1 MSSSTLDQADV
12 PRVPAAELARAMR
25 FMIDSGRGLVL
36 LRGMSGADMRAL
48 EEAIWQRLEGDIVQ
62 RRAVLVRFQ
71 CLVEAF
77 SARRLRELMLRRGFR
92 LIAPALH
99 LAAEMRLNTKWGFS
113 PHKLNLALRALAIEL
128 ERQPGVWTGDTLD
141 LAA

>member
-1 MSSSTLDQADV
+1 MPGTLDQTDI
-12 PRVPAAELARAMR
+12 PRVAPAQLARAMR
-25 FMIDSGRGLVL
+25 YMIDNGRGLVL
-36 LRGMSGADMRAL
+36 LRGVSGADMREL
-48 EEAIWQRLEGDIVQ
+48 EEAIWDGLEGDIAQ

-71 CLVEAF
+71 CLVEVF

-99 LAAEMRLNTKWGFS
+99 VAAEMRLSVKWGFS
-113 PHKLNLALRALAIEL
+113 PHKFNLALQALAGEV
-128 ERQPGVWTGDTLD
+128 ERQPRVAEGVARLE